1 MDAGVPIK
9 SPVAGIAM
17 GLVTREGK
25 HAVLT
30 DIQGIEDALGDMDFK
45 VAGTKDG
52 ITALQMDIKIK
63 GLTHAMLA
71 QALEQAR
78 EARLFVLDKMLAVL
92 PRPRSEMSTYAPRI
106 TTIQIN
112 PDKIRDIIGPGG
124 KMIRKITEETGAQ
137 IDVEDD
143 GRVFI
148 AAVDQ
153 EAGQKAIDWIKGLTD
168 EVEVGKIYK
177 GKVVRIM
184 PFGLFVEV
192 LPNQDGLVHVSKL
205 TDHRVERPEEVA
217 NVGDEIM
224 VKATEIDSQGR
235 LNLSRQAAIEELT
248 AKGEPIEEKIDKEA
262 MATALAS
269 PPPPP
274 REGGFRGGDRGG
286 RNGGGRGRGPRRD

>member
-1 MDAGVPIK
+1 
-9 SPVAGIAM
+9 
-17 GLVTREGK
+17 
-25 HAVLT
+25 
-30 DIQGIEDALGDMDFK
+30 
-45 VAGTKDG
+45 
-52 ITALQMDIKIK
+52 MDIKIK
-63 GLTHAMLA
+63 GLTHEIFA

-92 PRPRSEMSTYAPRI
+92 PQPRAELSPYAPRI
-106 TTIQIN
+106 TTIHIN

-153 EAGQKAIDWIKGLTD
+153 EGGQKAIDWIKGLTD
-168 EVEVGKIYK
+168 EVEVGRIYK

-217 NVGDEIM
+217 NVGDEIV
-224 VKATEIDSQGR
+224 VKAVEVDSQGR

-248 AKGEPIEEKIDKEA
+248 AKGEPIEEKIDKDV

-274 REGGFRGGDRGG
+274 REGGFGGNRDRGG
-286 RNGGGRGRGPRRD
+286 RNGGSRGPRRN